1 MFLSQRMSTKEVD
14 PMSAHA
20 IRGRIG
26 IGAVKGDS
34 FLYFIFIPEDGSVHA
49 VAHTNLCG
57 LAKAL
62 LNGGARTLYVT
73 TEREIPCSCTAYMC
87 ERGEDMVL
95 VESIEPACSWQES
108 FFLEE
113 VKNCVDTPQ

>member
-1 MFLSQRMSTKEVD
+1 
-14 PMSAHA
+14 MSAHA

-49 VAHTNLCG
+49 VAHTNLSG

-62 LNGGARTLYVT
+62 REIGARTLSVT
-73 TEREIPCSCTAYMC
+73 AEREIPCSCTAFVC
-87 ERGEDMVL
+87 ERGDGKAL
-95 VESIEPACSWQES
+95 VESIEPAWPWQES

-113 VKNCVDTPQ
+113 VRNCVDTPQ